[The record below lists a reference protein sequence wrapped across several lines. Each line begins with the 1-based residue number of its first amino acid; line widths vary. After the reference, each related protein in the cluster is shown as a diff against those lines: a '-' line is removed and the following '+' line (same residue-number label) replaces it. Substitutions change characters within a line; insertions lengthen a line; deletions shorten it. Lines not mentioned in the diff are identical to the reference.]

1 MMPGP
6 GAVFALSALLFAIG
20 LVGLVLR
27 RNLVVQAMCVQ
38 IMLGAGQLAMAGFG
52 RMHGVAGTDGGVPQ
66 GELLIVA
73 SLVISAAQLAV
84 GLGLVFGLVRQRASV
99 DADDAGL
106 MRG

>member
-1 MMPGP
+1 MTASA
-6 GAVFALSALLFAIG
+6 GAVFVLSALIFTIG

-27 RNLVVQAMCVQ
+27 RNLVAQAMCVQ
-38 IMLGAGQLAMAGFG
+38 VMLGAGQLAMAGFG
-52 RMHGVAGTDGGVPQ
+52 RMHRAASADAAN
-66 GELLIVA
+66 GELLMVA
-73 SLVISAAQLAV
+73 SLVIAAAQFAV